1 MAATPAATN
10 RLLDLRRCDLAHI
23 VQPAYIDGMQTA
35 LTYALYITIAVLF
48 VVLAVGIANLLR
60 TDEKAK
66 SRSNKLMRL
75 RVAVQFVAIL
85 ILVGLGALA
94 GAFR

>member
-1 MAATPAATN
+1 M
-10 RLLDLRRCDLAHI
+10 
-23 VQPAYIDGMQTA
+23 QPV
-35 LTYALYITIAVLF
+35 LTYALYAAIAALF

-60 TDEKAK
+60 TDEKAR

-75 RVAVQFVAIL
+75 RVAIQFVAIL

>member
-1 MAATPAATN
+1 
-10 RLLDLRRCDLAHI
+10 
-23 VQPAYIDGMQTA
+23 MQTF
-35 LTYALYITIAVLF
+35 LTYALYVSIAALF

-60 TDEKAK
+60 TDANSR

-85 ILVGLGALA
+85 LLVGLGALA